1 MPVRRSAVPVHDVF
15 LIRVDGA
22 RQLLGRAYQWDTGA
36 IQLRW
41 QADASHAALV
51 QSRFVLIGDPGSGKS
66 TFLRHLALCWAG
78 QLLSLIHISEP
89 TRPY

>member
-1 MPVRRSAVPVHDVF
+1 VF

-41 QADASHAALV
+41 QADAMGANVEAGV
-51 QSRFVLIGDPGSGKS
+51 IE
-66 TFLRHLALCWAG
+66 WAE
-78 QLLSLIHISEP
+78 LPADEAE
-89 TRPY
+89 RE

>member
-41 QADASHAALV
+41 QADAMGANVEAGV
-51 QSRFVLIGDPGSGKS
+51 IE
-66 TFLRHLALCWAG
+66 WAE
-78 QLLSLIHISEP
+78 LPADEAEP
-89 TRPY
+89 E

>member
-22 RQLLGRAYQWDTGA
+22 RQLLGWANQWDTGA

-41 QADASHAALV
+41 QADAMGANVEAGV
-51 QSRFVLIGDPGSGKS
+51 IE
-66 TFLRHLALCWAG
+66 WAE
-78 QLLSLIHISEP
+78 LPSDEAE
-89 TRPY
+89 RE